1 MDAFNYLA
9 VMVSMVLGLGLTQ
22 LFAGIGNMVQI
33 RRRVKP
39 YWLHYVWVVLAI
51 GLHLQMWWSFWMMR
65 VVQDWTYTG
74 FAFVLLGPALLV
86 IASHVLLPEMI
97 DGTIDTERHYYD
109 TRGVFFCLLAAA
121 GAWALVLE
129 AVMGLRSL
137 LVPVRAV
144 QLAGIG
150 LMLLCAWSPNRRVH
164 AVCTLLVIAMLISTT
179 LLTRYRLGQAGL
191 VE

>member
-22 LFAGIGNMVQI
+22 LFAGIGNLVQI

-39 YWLHYVWVVLAI
+39 YWLHYVWIVLAI

-86 IASHVLLPEMI
+86 VASHVLLPEMI
-97 DGTIDTERHYYD
+97 DGTIDAEKHYYD

-121 GAWALVLE
+121 GAWALMLE

-137 LVPVRAV
+137 IVPLRAV
-144 QLAGIG
+144 QLVGIA

-164 AVCTLLVIAMLISTT
+164 ASCTLLVIAMLITTT